1 MPIVPVNYR
10 GDDPFRPLDDID
22 KILKDDFAPVTFTTT
37 RARVGTWLEF
47 SGTGVRKPTAAT
59 EVTSAAAP
67 TWSDYDATGV
77 SGHPDAYRLGLIT
90 MLVGAHRGRTRYFA
104 RVGGAGVTAI
114 VTGSPLTVWPAAA
127 GDFAAINTAAGAT
140 VCELNDGLLRL
151 ASTATTPFVAL
162 CLRGET
168 NGYIE
173 YYKY

>member
-47 SGTGVRKPTAAT
+47 SGAGVRKPGG
-59 EVTSAAAP
+59 EVAYAAAP

-90 MLVGAHRGRTRYFA
+90 MLVGAHRGRTRYFK
-104 RVGGAGVTAI
+104 RVAPQNAI
-114 VTGSPLTVWPAAA
+114 VTGSPLTVYPAITGA
-127 GDFAAINTAAGAT
+127 GDVTPINTAAGAT
-140 VCELNDGLLRL
+140 VCETNDGLLGL
-151 ASTATTPFVAL
+151 AGTVTSPFVAV
-162 CLRGET
+162 CLRAET